1 MISKVRRSQPKVQ
14 IARPA
19 PAQRKTAALVKEVR
33 QSVSRFEAA
42 RAHVKATGI
51 HDGSRATAR
60 RELTK
65 NLWALR
71 SNLRER
77 NAPAALEQAK
87 SLATKLGVALSSTA
101 TTANRVLTLIGR
113 QLIRPEFTF
122 KGLHDFPPIR
132 AAAYERCLGGKIN
145 DPDPSGRVRL
155 G

>member
-1 MISKVRRSQPKVQ
+1 MISKVRRSQPKFEV
-14 IARPA
+14 ARPA
-19 PAQRKTAALVKEVR
+19 PAQRKTAALVKDVR

-77 NAPAALEQAK
+77 NAPAALAQAK
-87 SLATKLGVALSSTA
+87 SLATKLGVALSSSA
-101 TTANRVLTLIGR
+101 TTASRVLTLIGK
-113 QLIRPEFTF
+113 QIIRPEFTF
-122 KGLHDFPPIR
+122 NGLKDFPPIV
-132 AAAYERCLGGKIN
+132 AASYARVLPGRIN
-145 DPDPSGRVRL
+145 DPDPSGRIC
-155 G
+155 